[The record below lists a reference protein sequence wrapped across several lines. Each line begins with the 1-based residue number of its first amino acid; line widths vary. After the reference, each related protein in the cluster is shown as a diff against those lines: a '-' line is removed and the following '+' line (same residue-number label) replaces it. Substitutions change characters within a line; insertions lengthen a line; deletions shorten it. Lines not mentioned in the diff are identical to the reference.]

1 MTSKQLLCA
10 ALMLLSGLMSG
21 QAQNLADILF
31 GENPQSDYMG
41 QYNYNGKRKNGF
53 GIQRFGNGDVYI
65 GDFSEGKISGRGM
78 YIANEEGI
86 EHVAQAKIYVGK
98 WYNGKKEGYGVCYDA
113 QGKVVF
119 NGRFAKDKPTA
130 DQKVED
136 DRQFVTEEADSTV
149 YVGETL
155 NGQKHG
161 LGLTLDET
169 GRIIF
174 GSMKTNVRQGIG
186 IVFTNADSWEVGRWN
201 NGTFTAFNNSQT
213 ANSQLA
219 TYLTERKEQRKETR
233 KQLLEAFGCFAQAG
247 LKFTSIAA
255 DVKANRAAASSS
267 GDLAEGTD
275 AEVKS
280 GMSKEYYQSM
290 YDRWKSKA
298 KKTLGERVN
307 HKVKG
312 KRTGDDGYTR
322 MSSADRKLLRTY
334 QNAMRQT
341 RMIAKQNGYII
352 QKSSYET
359 ASY

>member
-10 ALMLLSGLMSG
+10 ALMLLSGWMSS

-31 GENPQSDYMG
+31 GQHPQSDYMG

-98 WYNGKKEGYGVCYDA
+98 WYNGKKEGNGVCYDA

-119 NGRFAKDKPTA
+119 NGRFAKDKPTTNLKA
-130 DQKVED
+130 ED
-136 DRQFVTEEADSTV
+136 GRLFVTEEADSTI
-149 YVGETL
+149 YIGEML

-169 GRIIF
+169 GKIIF
-174 GSMKTNVRQGIG
+174 GSMKANVRQGISM
-186 IVFTNADSWEVGRWN
+186 VFFDADNWEVGRWN
-201 NGTFTAFNNSQT
+201 NGAFTAFNNSQT
-213 ANSQLA
+213 ADSQLA
-219 TYLTERKEQRKETR
+219 LYKEQRKETR

-247 LKFTSIAA
+247 LKATSIAA

-267 GDLAEGTD
+267 GDLAESTD
-275 AEVKS
+275 AEVKE
-280 GMSKEYYQSM
+280 GMPKEYYQSM
-290 YDRWKSKA
+290 YDRWKAKA
-298 KKTLGERVN
+298 QKTLGERVG
-307 HKVKG
+307 HKDKA
-312 KRTGDDGYTR
+312 KLSGDNGYAR
-322 MSSADRKLLRTY
+322 MASADRKLLRTY

-341 RMIAKQNGYII
+341 RMIAKKNGHII
-352 QKSSYET
+352 QKSPYET
-359 ASY
+359 VSY